1 VGVGAVKGTG
11 KIAKGSGKLI
21 AKPFQHSKKN
31 ERPDRPSPSGDTP
44 R

>member
-11 KIAKGSGKLI
+11 KIAGGTGKLI
-21 AKPFQHSKKN
+21 AKPLHHSKKN
-31 ERPDRPSPSGDTP
+31 ESRDTPSPSGDTP